1 MRKILVVMALLPL
14 LTFSLFAQVTGKISG
29 RVIDGQTGEPLPG
42 ANIVIVGTTMGA
54 ASDPDG
60 HYFIINVPVG
70 EWSVRITMM
79 GYEPVT
85 VEAARV
91 STGLTTTLNFE
102 LRPTVI
108 EVEGIT
114 VFAERPLIIPDATA
128 TIHITTAE
136 DIARQPVQ
144 TYQAVV
150 QQQAGVVRTG
160 GGVSGVVDGI
170 HIRGGRGDEVAFMV
184 DGMPATDRLTARAGA
199 SIDINLSAV
208 EEISVITGG
217 FNAEHGQAMS
227 GVVNVVTK
235 EGGPKLEGMTR
246 YTTDAIFGNSLD
258 EGRHR
263 YEINMGGPVP
273 FVRSI
278 TYFLSGEV
286 NNREHLS
293 RYFPVR
299 DKEKFLSNSDREF
312 YSLQGKVA
320 YKVSPTIKFHLSAF
334 LSRAQGGNYGTYA
347 GLAGMTDMTQG
358 RDEQSDRYKPLYFR
372 RSNFRKS
379 YQIQATLTHSIS
391 PNTFYKLQFG
401 RFYTYNNP
409 VAHRDLSKEEG
420 RRWWEDIEMRPWWTY
435 GESQGPTAAEAGFYG
450 KDEDENYY
458 YPYGVPGAGFQF
470 GSHGWWTAREFSYY
484 GGKFDL
490 TSQVGPHHQIKAGAE
505 LRENDIHRESA
516 QYIHTMPS
524 VKYTVGDTVI
534 RVYNG
539 DSTEYIIQPRWPGD
553 TGTVEWIT
561 PALATCDEDMRN
573 ALYWDLYDVEPI
585 EGAIYIQDKM
595 EYAGFVVNVGLRAD
609 YFDPKHWSFHD
620 PAKTRTAEGELDTAS
635 APSKWQ
641 LSPRF
646 GISFPVTDRTAFH
659 LAYGHFF
666 QMPILI
672 RLYDGANNPLYRKRG
687 GWGLIGNPD
696 LEAEKTISYEVG
708 ISHQVADNAAVY
720 VTTFYKDLY
729 NLVATRFIPAI
740 PDPYSSYVTED
751 YGNVKGVEFTL
762 RLRATR
768 GLSGQA
774 SYTLQEARGTGSY
787 DREAY
792 YDYIANVPVD
802 PYTGKP
808 YVLPKTD
815 YSLEFDIR
823 HSFTLNIDYYIPKG
837 EGPAL
842 GGFRPLGGF
851 GVNLLA
857 DFSGGMPYTKRTNVG
872 RILGVTNAERMLSIW
887 NLDAKFTKDFALF
900 GVDLSAF
907 ARVTNLLNLRSIDCV
922 YPNTGLPDENYYI
935 LDRATYLDQTF
946 PSAYRATGKIPVG
959 ELVDGSA
966 DERRDF
972 ITEDGYIDMDEWYES
987 YRRAAADYI
996 DSPFMISAPRHIN
1009 FGISLKF

>member
-1 MRKILVVMALLPL
+1 MRKIFVVMALLPL
-14 LTFSLFAQVTGKISG
+14 FTFSLFAQVTGKISG

-70 EWSVRITMM
+70 GWSVRITMM

-91 STGLTTTLNFE
+91 SAGLTTTLDFE

-108 EVEGIT
+108 EVEGVT

-144 TYQAVV
+144 TYQAIV
-150 QQQAGVVRTG
+150 QQQAGVVQTG

-199 SIDINLSAV
+199 SIDINLNAV
-208 EEISVITGG
+208 EEISVMTGG

-379 YQIQATLTHSIS
+379 HQIQATLTHSIS

-553 TGTVEWIT
+553 TGTVEWII

-609 YFDPKHWSFHD
+609 YFDPKHWS
-620 PAKTRTAEGELDTAS
+620 
-635 APSKWQ
+635 
-641 LSPRF
+641 
-646 GISFPVTDRTAFH
+646 
-659 LAYGHFF
+659 
-666 QMPILI
+666 
-672 RLYDGANNPLYRKRG
+672 
-687 GWGLIGNPD
+687 
-696 LEAEKTISYEVG
+696 
-708 ISHQVADNAAVY
+708 
-720 VTTFYKDLY
+720 
-729 NLVATRFIPAI
+729 
-740 PDPYSSYVTED
+740 
-751 YGNVKGVEFTL
+751 
-762 RLRATR
+762 
-768 GLSGQA
+768 
-774 SYTLQEARGTGSY
+774 
-787 DREAY
+787 
-792 YDYIANVPVD
+792 
-802 PYTGKP
+802 
-808 YVLPKTD
+808 
-815 YSLEFDIR
+815 
-823 HSFTLNIDYYIPKG
+823 
-837 EGPAL
+837 
-842 GGFRPLGGF
+842 
-851 GVNLLA
+851 
-857 DFSGGMPYTKRTNVG
+857 
-872 RILGVTNAERMLSIW
+872 
-887 NLDAKFTKDFALF
+887 
-900 GVDLSAF
+900 
-907 ARVTNLLNLRSIDCV
+907 
-922 YPNTGLPDENYYI
+922 
-935 LDRATYLDQTF
+935 
-946 PSAYRATGKIPVG
+946 
-959 ELVDGSA
+959 
-966 DERRDF
+966 
-972 ITEDGYIDMDEWYES
+972 
-987 YRRAAADYI
+987 
-996 DSPFMISAPRHIN
+996 
-1009 FGISLKF
+1009 